1 MLGFLAQAG
10 IPLPYTTHEVIAAAP
25 RSQDRERRID
35 NEALLRKVE
44 LFEGLSVEECWQ
56 LADSARGIEVVAGAE
71 VIHEGDAGE
80 SLYVVVEGLL
90 TVSCKGQSVAQL
102 TPGQT
107 FGEHSLLTGEPRN
120 ATVVMAITGYLLE
133 IGRDDLNPLLQ
144 DRPALADTLAEH
156 MVHRDRENRRLADQT
171 ERRAAAKEATRAQ
184 EVGALIRAF
193 FHL

>member
-10 IPLPYTTHEVIAAAP
+10 IPLPYTTHEVIAVAP

-35 NEALLRKVE
+35 NQA
-44 LFEGLSVEECWQ
+44 
-56 LADSARGIEVVAGAE
+56 
-71 VIHEGDAGE
+71 
-80 SLYVVVEGLL
+80 
-90 TVSCKGQSVAQL
+90 
-102 TPGQT
+102 
-107 FGEHSLLTGEPRN
+107 
-120 ATVVMAITGYLLE
+120 
-133 IGRDDLNPLLQ
+133 LLQ

-171 ERRAAAKEATRAQ
+171 ERRAAARESTRAQ